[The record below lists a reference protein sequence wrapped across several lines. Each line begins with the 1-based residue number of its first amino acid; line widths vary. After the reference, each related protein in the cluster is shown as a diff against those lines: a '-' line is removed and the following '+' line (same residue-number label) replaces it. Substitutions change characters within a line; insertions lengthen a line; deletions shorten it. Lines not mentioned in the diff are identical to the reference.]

1 MAFVN
6 LPFGIKVEVSWET
19 GSGVAVC
26 VHFVSKTT
34 PSAVTMTDL
43 VHAID
48 DFDLWRIAL
57 RTLQPGNIVIAG
69 IRATD
74 WSVPDGITSFTVP
87 TGTPAGSNITPLLP
101 LNVAICASHYS
112 GRTGRSRRGRNYI
125 PGIGEGIISVGDVIL
140 FTARNNIA
148 TAYDALRTNLLAH
161 GLVQVV
167 ASFQTNG
174 APRVNGQGTA
184 IASTVVDQYSDSQRR
199 RLAGRG
205 A

>member
-1 MAFVN
+1 MPFVN

-34 PSAVTMTDL
+34 PSAVSATDL
-43 VHAID
+43 SNAISA
-48 DFDLWRIAL
+48 FDGWRTDMRIV
-57 RTLQPGNIVIAG
+57 QPAAVVIAG

-74 WSVPDGITSFTVP
+74 WSVPDGITAFTVP
-87 TGTPAGSNITPLLP
+87 GANPAGTNLTALLP
-101 LNVAICASHYS
+101 LNVALCATHYT

-125 PGIGEGIISVGDVIL
+125 PGIGEGLVSTGDIILASG
-140 FTARNNIA
+140 RNNIVN
-148 TAYDALRTNLLAH
+148 AYTALRTDLLAS

-167 ASFQTNG
+167 ASFFTNG

-184 IASTVVDQYSDSQRR
+184 VSTTVVDQYSDSQRR